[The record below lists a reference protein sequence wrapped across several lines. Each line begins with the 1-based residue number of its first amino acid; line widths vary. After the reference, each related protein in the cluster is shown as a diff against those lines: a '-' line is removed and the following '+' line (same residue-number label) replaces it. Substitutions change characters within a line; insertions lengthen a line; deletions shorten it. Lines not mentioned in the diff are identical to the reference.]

1 MQHLQIGATL
11 QGGKYRI
18 EAIIGEGGFGNTY
31 RGTNTEFNEQIAIKE
46 FFMRGVTE
54 RDNTTSNVSVSNV
67 TNTDSFQQQKEKFKK
82 EARRLRKFDNP
93 YIVRVHDLF
102 EENGTA
108 YYIMDYIDGE
118 SLSDRMKRTGCPLT
132 EGEVRKYLPQILAAL
147 KNMHDEGLWH
157 LDLKP
162 GNVMVD
168 RNDNVKLIDFGASK
182 QVDAQAGGAKT
193 KTAVAYTSGFAP
205 REQVEMSYENLG
217 PWTDIYAL
225 GATLYALLTN
235 HKPPVPAEI
244 DDDESSD
251 KHEALPFPNS
261 VSAAMRSFVLSM
273 MNTNR
278 KRRPQSIDAL
288 MAILQGGK
296 MDSTR
301 ASSSDTTI
309 GCGSLS
315 DEEDEATQVSVPP
328 TTGKETSS
336 PTKNNT
342 RNNDSDGIKLEKP
355 NNNKK
360 KIVIAIIGIVAVLVV
375 VGLLLIKGNGA
386 GKGNVTV
393 DSTKVAVKDTI
404 TLQQPRDDNEI
415 RFALMSL
422 KNIANEMNASCPMA
436 DPEKPGKT
444 VTSVKLKDD
453 AYLTYKIECDVK
465 VMGVEEINRN
475 EYKANIINGLKS
487 NPDIIKNMKAANVGV
502 LYHYYNSDDETDCV
516 QITIDAKEL

>member
-54 RDNTTSNVSVSNV
+54 RDDTTSNVSVSNV

-82 EARRLRKFDNP
+82 EARRLRQFDNP

-118 SLSDRMKRTGCPLT
+118 SLSDRMKRIGCPLT
-132 EGEVRKYLPQILAAL
+132 EEEVRRYLPQILAAL

-162 GNVMVD
+162 GNIMVD

-205 REQVEMSYENLG
+205 REQVEMNYEDLG

-235 HKPPVPAEI
+235 HKPPVPAKI
-244 DDDESSD
+244 DDDESAD
-251 KHEALPFPNS
+251 KHAALPFPYG
-261 VSAAMRSFVLSM
+261 VSAAMRSLVLSM

-278 KRRPQSIDAL
+278 KRRPQSVDAL

-296 MDSTR
+296 DNSTR
-301 ASSSDTTI
+301 ESLSETTI
-309 GCGSLS
+309 GGASLS
-315 DEEDEATQVSVPP
+315 DEEDEATRISVRP
-328 TTGKETSS
+328 TTGKETSPPPKNNTDNS
-336 PTKNNT
+336 DRDGKNLEKTKNN
-342 RNNDSDGIKLEKP
+342 NM
-355 NNNKK
+355 
-360 KIVIAIIGIVAVLVV
+360 KIVIAIIGVVAVLVV
-375 VGLLLIKGNGA
+375 VFLFLFKGGGVA
-386 GKGNVTV
+386 KDNVTV
-393 DSTKVAVKDTI
+393 DSTKVAVQDST

-415 RFALMSL
+415 RYALMSL
-422 KNIANEMNASCPMA
+422 RDIANEMNASCPMA

-465 VMGVEEINRN
+465 VMGVEEINRD

-487 NPDIIKNMKAANVGV
+487 NPDIVKNMKVANVGV

-516 QITIDAKEL
+516 QITVDAKEL